1 MSEYMS
7 DRKFRILCLDGG
19 GIRGVI
25 TSMILEELERQI
37 GQPLNQ
43 YFDLI
48 AGTSTG
54 SIVAAGLVEG
64 LTASQLLDIYEKQGD
79 EIFSTS
85 LFRKTISSFINQP
98 KYPNNGLKNVLE
110 EHLGGYTF
118 SNLHERVSPTP
129 RARLLILAY
138 NTMQRS
144 TQFFLSPLVDENP
157 WYKDANIWEACVS
170 SASAPTFF
178 PPYQFQTAAGEDA
191 ANYTFVDGGVS
202 ANNPSLAALVH
213 SLDIEKQP
221 LHNISILSIGTGRTT
236 KPLEYEDIKEWGLL
250 NWATRISDVF
260 MGGQIQVS
268 SDLCGQ
274 LICSV
279 SPNNY
284 LRLQFEMNQRFDDQN
299 HLLPKEKQVNRY
311 TKKPLKEAMDDAT
324 DENIAQLKEAT
335 QAFLQSAKPYRSLPD
350 GRSLTVKA
358 AITNFIQNA
367 NPTQAT

>member
-1 MSEYMS
+1 MSNP
-7 DRKFRILCLDGG
+7 KFRILCLDGG

-25 TSMILEELERQI
+25 TAMILEELERQV

-54 SIVAAGLVEG
+54 SIIAAGLVKG
-64 LTASQLLDIYEKQGD
+64 LRPSQLLAIYEKQGD
-79 EIFSTS
+79 EIFNTS
-85 LFRKTISSFINQP
+85 LFRKAIASFVNQP
-98 KYPNNGLKNVLE
+98 KYPNDGLKKVLQ
-110 EHLGGYTF
+110 EHLGGYSF
-118 SNLHERVSPTP
+118 SNLHTKVSPTP

-157 WYKDANIWEACVS
+157 WYKDAKIWEACVS

-191 ANYTFVDGGVS
+191 ANYTFIDGGVS

-213 SLDIEKQP
+213 SLDIEKQS
-221 LHNISILSIGTGRTT
+221 LQNISILSIGTGRVT
-236 KPLEYEDIKEWGLL
+236 KPLVYEDIKEWGLL

-260 MGGQIQVS
+260 MGGQLQVS

-274 LICSV
+274 LISSV
-279 SPNNY
+279 SPNHY
-284 LRLQFEMNQRFDDQN
+284 LRLQFEMNQRFDDHN

-324 DENIAQLKEAT
+324 EESIAQLKEAT
-335 QAFLQSAKPYRSLPD
+335 QAFLQNDKPYRRMPD

-358 AITNFIQNA
+358 AIQNFIHHA
-367 NPTQAT
+367 GGVSA